1 VFPDS
6 THYIPQP
13 PFAAV
18 VITDTTADVVSG
30 FDNLKE
36 ATWAMYRHDDHRDV
50 LRAVIDSAGY
60 IVLAIRGDDD
70 MYTTRAALGIL
81 NDIVLEQGNTDLYLA
96 FLSLEMQLNNRD

>member
-1 VFPDS
+1 
-6 THYIPQP
+6 
-13 PFAAV
+13 
-18 VITDTTADVVSG
+18 
-30 FDNLKE
+30 
-36 ATWAMYRHDDHRDV
+36 MYRHDDHRDV